1 MPSLLDEIDLEALP
15 IDPDLAERLLA
26 ALEAAASTKGIFIE
40 SNTYLRRVLGKYC
53 PQADIEAAVQ
63 LSPAQAGIA
72 PEVIDKIA
80 LAEIRTEA
88 LRSSGLSFLAGM
100 PGGLAMA
107 ATIPLD
113 LTQYFVHVLRIEQK
127 LAYLYGWH
135 SFLDDDPDQEDDP
148 QYHLALIIGFAS
160 GIGDVG
166 NTVAKVGFNAART
179 GVAGALSRVMLP
191 RVASKVVPVL
201 GDVGGAHLLD
211 VHLGRR
217 GHAPLLC
224 GPAPGNRRVRGLV
237 RGHRHRT
244 TGHRVGGYRP
254 LPFSRLKH
262 AGLS

>member
-1 MPSLLDEIDLEALP
+1 MPSLLDEIDPEALP

-26 ALEAAASTKGIFIE
+26 ALEAAASTKGVFIE
-40 SNTYLRRVLGKYC
+40 SSTYLRRVLGKYC

-107 ATIPLD
+107 ATILLD

-201 GDVGGAHLLD
+201 GGAM
-211 VHLGRR
+211 
-217 GHAPLLC
+217 
-224 GPAPGNRRVRGLV
+224 
-237 RGHRHRT
+237 
-244 TGHRVGGYRP
+244 
-254 LPFSRLKH
+254 S
-262 AGLS
+262 AGLTFSMFTSGAEVMRRYFAGLPQATDEFEVSSEVIDIEPRVIE

>member
-26 ALEAAASTKGIFIE
+26 ALEAAASTKGVFIE
-40 SNTYLRRVLGKYC
+40 SSTYLRRVLGKCC

-72 PEVIDKIA
+72 SEVIDKIA

-127 LAYLYGWH
+127 LAYLYG
-135 SFLDDDPDQEDDP
+135 
-148 QYHLALIIGFAS
+148 
-160 GIGDVG
+160 
-166 NTVAKVGFNAART
+166 
-179 GVAGALSRVMLP
+179 
-191 RVASKVVPVL
+191 
-201 GDVGGAHLLD
+201 
-211 VHLGRR
+211 
-217 GHAPLLC
+217 
-224 GPAPGNRRVRGLV
+224 
-237 RGHRHRT
+237 
-244 TGHRVGGYRP
+244 
-254 LPFSRLKH
+254 
-262 AGLS
+262 

>member
-1 MPSLLDEIDLEALP
+1 
-15 IDPDLAERLLA
+15 
-26 ALEAAASTKGIFIE
+26 
-40 SNTYLRRVLGKYC
+40 
-53 PQADIEAAVQ
+53 
-63 LSPAQAGIA
+63 
-72 PEVIDKIA
+72 
-80 LAEIRTEA
+80 
-88 LRSSGLSFLAGM
+88 M

-201 GDVGGAHLLD
+201 SGAM
-211 VHLGRR
+211 
-217 GHAPLLC
+217 
-224 GPAPGNRRVRGLV
+224 
-237 RGHRHRT
+237 
-244 TGHRVGGYRP
+244 
-254 LPFSRLKH
+254 S
-262 AGLS
+262 AGLTFSMFTSGAEVMRRYFAGLPQATDEFEVSSEVIDIEPRAIE